1 MPPENANGSGYAS
14 FGFKVNDGDA
24 DSGAVT
30 MTVDV
35 TAVNDAPAV
44 ANAIPDQS
52 ATVGTSFSYQ
62 FPANTF
68 SDVDNDT
75 PTYTATKDDGAA
87 LSTTWLSFAAAT
99 RTFSGTPQAADVGT
113 LSVKVTASD
122 SGGGTAAED
131 TFEITVR
138 PATPAHCDTSDA
150 DELWCASMTVGVASE
165 AGTNA
170 VIFRG
175 YDAGLPAGSLTPR
188 TFPWRAVTIGVGQLV
203 LRVDRTELVFNISLS
218 SGTLPS
224 DGLLGPGGFS
234 LEIGTGADKS
244 AFAIVASASTDNE
257 QEFNWPNSGL
267 SWSENDVVP
276 VRLLRAPLP
285 TAADSEVSTP
295 EDTDYVFG
303 ADDFAFSDANTG
315 DTLANVKV
323 ASLPA
328 RGFGALEFDGAAL
341 ASGDLPQ
348 TVTKGELDAGKLV
361 FSPVAGQLGDDYAS
375 FDFKVSDGV
384 ADSAAYAMTVDVEAD
399 PAWSLLVDNLVG
411 STRLFYRPVGNATNK
426 LYTQRFHTGDEPGGY
441 ELRSVGIRLARN
453 ELSGTEGFNLWIY
466 DSNADGTAKDVV
478 HRLTTPWVS
487 GSEIPT
493 AEAWFTA
500 PAATTLEAGTDY
512 HVAFQGSGQP
522 EDARATVT
530 ADDAQTGE
538 SDWSI
543 EDVLR
548 RNGILDSFGDAFR
561 IAVRGRVNGV
571 TFLSGAYI
579 AIEGGSHATVT
590 VRLAPTPSAP
600 VQIPLTV
607 KSYDGGATAA
617 DHSALPESLGFPTGV
632 SSKTFT
638 VAATDDAINDD
649 GESLTLGFG
658 DLPEGYEAGATATA
672 TISLADDE
680 ETVSFGADAYTATEN
695 GTAATVAVTLSAASS
710 APVEVAL
717 TATRNGATA
726 ATDYSGVPA
735 TLTFAATETSRT
747 FTVTAT
753 NDAVDDDGES
763 VTLGFDS
770 LPGNYGRGA
779 VPETTVSLA
788 DNDAPAAMNG
798 RVTATADTDYTFSTA
813 DFEFVGWTTPAGW
826 RA

>member
-1 MPPENANGSGYAS
+1 M
-14 FGFKVNDGDA
+14 
-24 DSGAVT
+24 
-30 MTVDV
+30 
-35 TAVNDAPAV
+35 
-44 ANAIPDQS
+44 
-52 ATVGTSFSYQ
+52 
-62 FPANTF
+62 
-68 SDVDNDT
+68 
-75 PTYTATKDDGAA
+75 
-87 LSTTWLSFAAAT
+87 
-99 RTFSGTPQAADVGT
+99 
-113 LSVKVTASD
+113 
-122 SGGGTAAED
+122 
-131 TFEITVR
+131 
-138 PATPAHCDTSDA
+138 
-150 DELWCASMTVGVASE
+150 
-165 AGTNA
+165 
-170 VIFRG
+170 
-175 YDAGLPAGSLTPR
+175 
-188 TFPWRAVTIGVGQLV
+188 
-203 LRVDRTELVFNISLS
+203 FNISLS

-813 DFEFVGWTTPAGW
+813 DFEFVGMDDAGGLASVKIASLPGKGELRLNGTMIAAADLPKTVTRADLDAGRLVYVPPAGESGDDLTSFTFGVNDGTSDSASTYRITVDVDAAAGGRHRHRRRLRPPPTTPPRSAG
-826 RA
+826 RRRRSRSP